1 MTRHFGSNP
10 AALATLAHLSISL
23 LQMRA
28 ELFGRAADQAEAE
41 LCRALLHVGVGED
54 FVGVGV
60 DLGDT
65 AGGVP
70 AGANSAYQLV
80 SLP

>member
-1 MTRHFGSNP
+1 
-10 AALATLAHLSISL
+10 
-23 LQMRA
+23 MRA
-28 ELFGRAADQAEAE
+28 EPFGRAADQAEAE
-41 LCRALLHVGVGED
+41 FCRAIFDVGVGED

-60 DLGDT
+60 DLGDDG
-65 AGGVP
+65 ARLP